1 MKYQKEISKSFIK
14 VWEDFYINYLT
25 MYNILEPE
33 CKRYKERKKKR
44 IEKEIQSMNFSNNL
58 DSEPLLDAENQ
69 ADAEDQI
76 NTKESNKVRN
86 KFRDQFLLE
95 LQKVDFFYNENIN
108 RVIRPKIK
116 EIKEQIKHALK
127 INEFKIYNE
136 TFEMAIKETYK
147 DIYLTRKFIE
157 TNLEIKEKLLKKYK
171 KYFEINEFWKNKS
184 RAGNSQIIMEED
196 RENDDDNNN
205 DEIEENVSNF
215 INFKSAIGSADE
227 TLRNLEEEITHLFI
241 QNFTF
246 KYKSKAEKVL
256 KNYVKVNSF
265 TESQS
270 FYLGFFIGLLLFQ
283 LGIICTIA
291 WYYDIDMDN
300 DEEFKSVFPMF
311 RGFFII
317 CLYWWIHGLNI
328 LVWTK
333 ADISYRVIFQI
344 DSKYSTPIEIF
355 KRAAIFTFI
364 LLTCLLIYMIKRIW
378 AGAFFGIFKPIPI
391 NCLPLICY
399 GTLIIY
405 LFCPFNIW
413 NYDGRA
419 FLGALAKESL
429 GSFLLKTEFRHVFLI
444 NQMCT
449 FIAPMRDMEYT
460 ICYYA
465 YYDAPLWAKREY
477 CKKTRGVY
485 FFLAFFPNF
494 LRILQTSK
502 EIYDSKK
509 LKPKIFNAIN
519 YVLSISVALLSF
531 LYPTYPFLHIFWL
544 ILTFISSCGSFTW
557 DIIIDFGFLEK
568 GKNYP
573 LRNKLYYK
581 PKIIY
586 YLIAVYDFILRFFW
600 LLTISPEVL
609 GTLFRPETLSIIL
622 NSLEIT
628 RRGCWNILKV
638 ENKHIDISNEFKV
651 SNDVELPFIKVNGK
665 YVNNESNLLNVM
677 KMNRQEKI
685 QVEIEKVLQEKNKV
699 NTKSRLKYMSRNLT
713 DLKEVKGK
721 MNNDLNEYLEVYKRD
736 TGVNVGTI
744 SRGLNAPTRRWATNY

>member
-1 MKYQKEISKSFIK
+1 MKYQKEISKTFIK

-25 MYNILEPE
+25 MFNILEPIY
-33 CKRYKERKKKR
+33 KDYKERKKKR
-44 IEKEIQSMNFSNNL
+44 IEKEIQSMNFSHNVNA
-58 DSEPLLDAENQ
+58 EPLLDENEVQ
-69 ADAEDQI
+69 DIVNVKD
-76 NTKESNKVRN
+76 SNKVRER
-86 KFRDQFLLE
+86 FRDQFLLE

-108 RVIRPKIK
+108 KVIRPKIK
-116 EIKEQIKHALK
+116 EIKEQINHALK
-127 INEFKIYNE
+127 INEFKMNSE

-147 DIYLTRKFIE
+147 DIYLTRKFID
-157 TNLEIKEKLLKKYK
+157 TNLEIKEKLMKKYK
-171 KYFEINEFWKNKS
+171 KYFGISDFLKS
-184 RAGNSQIIMEED
+184 RTRSGNSQIIMEED

-205 DEIEENVSNF
+205 DEIEENVNNF
-215 INFKSAIGSADE
+215 IKYKSGIGGAEE
-227 TLRNLEEEITHLFI
+227 TLKNFEDEITLLFTK
-241 QNFTF
+241 NFTY

-256 KNYVKVNSF
+256 RNYVKVRGF
-265 TESQS
+265 TESES

-291 WYYDIDMDN
+291 WYYDIDMDK

-311 RGFFII
+311 RGFFIV
-317 CLYWWIHGLNI
+317 CFYWWIHGLNI

-333 ADISYRVIFQI
+333 ADISYRVIFGI

-364 LLTCLLIYMIKRIW
+364 LLLCLLIYMIKRIW
-378 AGAFFGIFKPIPI
+378 AGAFFGIFEPIPI
-391 NCLPLICY
+391 NCLPLICW
-399 GTLIIY
+399 GALIIY
-405 LFCPFNIW
+405 LFCPFDIW

-419 FLGALAKESL
+419 FLGDLAKESL
-429 GSFLLKTEFRHVFLI
+429 GSFLLKTEFKHVFLI
-444 NQMCT
+444 NQVCT

-477 CKKTRGVY
+477 CNKTRGIY

-502 EIYDSKK
+502 EMYDSKK
-509 LKPKIFNAIN
+509 LFPKIFNAIN

-531 LYPTYPFLHIFWL
+531 LWPSYPFLHIFWL
-544 ILTFISSCGSFTW
+544 IFTFISSCGSFTW
-557 DIIIDFGFLEK
+557 DITIDFGFLEK
-568 GKNYP
+568 GKNFP
-573 LRNKLYYK
+573 LRNRLYYK
-581 PKIIY
+581 PKLIY

-622 NSLEIT
+622 NSLEVT

-651 SNDVELPFIKVNGK
+651 SNDVELPFVKVNGK
-665 YVNNESNLLNVM
+665 YVNNESNLLHIM

-685 QVEIEKVLQEKNKV
+685 QVEIEKILQEKNKK
-699 NTKSRLKYMSRNLT
+699 NATRLKYMSRNLT
-713 DLKEVKGK
+713 DLKEVKGQ

-736 TGVNVGTI
+736 TGVNIGTI
-744 SRGLNAPTRRWATNY
+744 SQKLNQPTRKWATNY

>member
-1 MKYQKEISKSFIK
+1 MF
-14 VWEDFYINYLT
+14 
-25 MYNILEPE
+25 NILEPI
-33 CKRYKERKKKR
+33 YKDYKQRKQKR
-44 IEKEIQSMNFSNNL
+44 IEKEIQSMNFSNNVN
-58 DSEPLLDAENQ
+58 SEPLLDENEVP
-69 ADAEDQI
+69 DSI
-76 NTKESNKVRN
+76 NVKESNKIRER
-86 KFRDQFLLE
+86 FRDQFLLE

-108 RVIRPKIK
+108 RVIKPKIK
-116 EIKEQIKHALK
+116 EIKEQINHALK
-127 INEFKIYNE
+127 INEFKMYNE
-136 TFEMAIKETYK
+136 TFEMALKETYK
-147 DIYLTRKFIE
+147 DIYLTKKFIE
-157 TNLEIKEKLLKKYK
+157 TNLEIKEKLMKKYK
-171 KYFEINEFWKNKS
+171 KYFDISDFLKS
-184 RAGNSQIIMEED
+184 RTRSGNSQIIMEED

-205 DEIEENVSNF
+205 DDIEENVNDF
-215 INFKSAIGSADE
+215 IKNKSGIGLSQE
-227 TLRNLEEEITHLFI
+227 TLKNFEDEITQLFTK
-241 QNFTF
+241 NFAY

-256 KNYVKVNSF
+256 KNYIKVRGF
-265 TESQS
+265 TESES

-283 LGIICTIA
+283 LSIICTIA
-291 WYYDIDMDN
+291 WYYDIDMDK

-317 CLYWWIHGLNI
+317 CFYWWVHGLNI

-333 ADISYRVIFQI
+333 ADISYRVIFGI

-364 LLTCLLIYMIKRIW
+364 LLFCLLIYMIKRIW
-378 AGAFFGIFKPIPI
+378 AGAFFGIFEPIPI

-399 GTLIIY
+399 GSLIIY
-405 LFCPFNIW
+405 MFCPFDIW

-419 FLGALAKESL
+419 FLGSLAKDSL

-477 CKKTRGVY
+477 CNKTRGVY

-502 EIYDSKK
+502 EMYDSKK
-509 LKPKIFNAIN
+509 LFPKLFNAIN

-531 LYPTYPFLHIFWL
+531 LWPTYTFLHIFWL
-544 ILTFISSCGSFTW
+544 IFTFISSCTSFAW

-573 LRNKLYYK
+573 LRNRLYYK
-581 PKIIY
+581 PKLIY
-586 YLIAVYDFILRFFW
+586 YLIAIYDFILRFFW

-622 NSLEIT
+622 NSLEVT

-651 SNDVELPFIKVNGK
+651 SNDVELPFVKVNGK

-685 QVEIEKVLQEKNKV
+685 QVEIEKVLREKNRSA
-699 NTKSRLKYMSRNLT
+699 TRLKYMSRNLT

-736 TGVNVGTI
+736 TGVNMGTI
-744 SRGLNAPTRRWATNY
+744 SRKLNQPTRRWATNY